1 MALDTTQKKDWAKM
15 LYIRENM
22 TQAEIAEKVG
32 VSRKTINNWVN
43 KERWDEHKA
52 AIMLTK
58 EEQIANLYRQVAAIN
73 ECISNRPSGERFAT
87 PEEAKNIST
96 LASAIDK
103 LEAEYGIADI
113 ISVLKGFINHV
124 RSKDL
129 DTAKLITP
137 LANAYIHTKIK

>member
-1 MALDTTQKKDWAKM
+1 M

-32 VSRKTINNWVN
+32 VTRKTINGWIN

-87 PEEAKNIST
+87 PDEAKTIST

-113 ISVLKGFINHV
+113 ISVLKAFINHI
-124 RSKDL
+124 RTKDL

-137 LANAYIHTKIK
+137 LANAYIHSKIK